1 MSTMNNYKKYI
12 EEHLNDYFKGTD
24 GYDKLIYD
32 SMKYSLNLGGKRLR
46 PTLMMMTYKLYKNNF
61 EKILPLAVALE
72 MIHTYSLIHDDLP
85 CMDNDDL
92 RRGKPTNHK
101 IYGDGIATLA
111 GDGLLNEAM
120 NIMFDFSLNNG
131 KNALEAARLI
141 SHSSSSEGMIGGQVV
156 DIISEDKEITI
167 DELIYMHSK
176 KTGALIKAAI
186 LSGAIMG
193 EASSDDMKL
202 LDAYGEKLGLAFQI
216 IDDILDV
223 VGDENLLGKSQSDG
237 DNNKSNFI
245 KFYGLTKCKDLSE
258 KLTYE
263 CIDILKGLN
272 RNTEELET
280 LTLELL
286 NRNF

>member
-12 EEHLNDYFKGTD
+12 EEHLNDYFKDTD

-46 PTLMMMTYKLYKNNF
+46 PTLMMMTYKLYKNDF

-111 GDGLLNEAM
+111 GDALLNEAM
-120 NIMFDFSLNNG
+120 NIMFDFSLDNG
-131 KNALEAARLI
+131 KNALKASSLI

-193 EASSDDMKL
+193 EASSYDMEL

-223 VGDENLLGKSQSDG
+223 VGDENVLGKSQSDE

>member
-1 MSTMNNYKKYI
+1 MSINNYKEYI
-12 EEHLNDYFKGTD
+12 EKHLNDYFKVTD
-24 GYDKLIYD
+24 GYDEIIYD

-46 PTLMMMTYKLYKNNF
+46 PTLMIMTYKLYKDDSEN
-61 EKILPLAVALE
+61 ILPLAVALE

-101 IYGDGIATLA
+101 VYGDSIATLA

-120 NIMFDFSLNNG
+120 NIMFDFSLKNG
-131 KNALEAARLI
+131 KKALEASSLI
-141 SHSSSSEGMIGGQVV
+141 SHSSSCEGMIGGQVV
-156 DIISEDKEITI
+156 DIISEDKNTTI
-167 DELIYMHSK
+167 DELLYMHSK
-176 KTGALIKAAI
+176 KTGALIKAAV

-193 EASSDDMKL
+193 DASENDIKL
-202 LDAYGEKLGLAFQI
+202 LDVYGEKLGLAFQI

-223 VGDENLLGKSQSDG
+223 VGDENVLGKSQSDG

-245 KFYGLTKCKDLSE
+245 RFYGLNKCKELSE
-258 KLTYE
+258 NLTYE
-263 CIDILKGLN
+263 CIDILKRLD
-272 RNTEELET
+272 RNTKELET
-280 LTLELL
+280 LTLDLL